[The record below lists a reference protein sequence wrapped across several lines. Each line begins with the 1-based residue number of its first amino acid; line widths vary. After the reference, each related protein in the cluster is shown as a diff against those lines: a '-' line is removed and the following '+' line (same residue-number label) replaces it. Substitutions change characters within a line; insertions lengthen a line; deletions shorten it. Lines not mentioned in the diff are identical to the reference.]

1 MLFEVEAITCD
12 KCSDLIE
19 RAILS
24 QDPTATVT
32 VQVAEKRVRVEG
44 LLTEP
49 QALDAL
55 AAAGYPAS
63 SDAPHSGEG
72 SECCGG
78 CS

>member
-12 KCSDLIE
+12 KCSDSIE
-19 RAILS
+19 RAILTR
-24 QDPTATVT
+24 DPTATVT

-49 QALDAL
+49 QALVAL

-63 SDAPHSGEG
+63 SAAPHSGEG

>member
-1 MLFEVEAITCD
+1 MLFNVEAITCD
-12 KCSDLIE
+12 KCSDSIE

-24 QDPTATVT
+24 RDPGATVT
-32 VQVAEKRVRVEG
+32 TTVADKRVRIEG
-44 LLTEP
+44 AISEQ

-55 AAAGYPAS
+55 ATAGFPAS
-63 SDAPHSGEG
+63 VAAPHSGEA

>member
-1 MLFEVEAITCD
+1 MLFDVEDITCD
-12 KCSDLIE
+12 KCSDSIE

-24 QDPTATVT
+24 RDPTATVT
-32 VQVAEKRVRVEG
+32 VQVVDKRVRVEG
-44 LLTEP
+44 LLTEQ

-63 SDAPHSGEG
+63 SAAPHSGEG